1 MRFTWKGK
9 WKQGEITIEAE
20 TLDEL
25 KKSLDT
31 LLSLGEVK
39 ESVEQVTA
47 EEGTTES
54 YPALPTGLGCSEAI
68 RQLLSTEWGR
78 QQPRS
83 MRDIENALQTNA
95 LYFSSGTLSGTLN
108 LLTKSGAIRRFK
120 KDGRWTYVL
129 R

>member
-1 MRFTWKGK
+1 MRFTWKGT

-25 KKSLDT
+25 NKALET

-39 ESVEQVTA
+39 EMTGQATA
-47 EEGTTES
+47 EEGATET
-54 YPALPTGLGCSEAI
+54 YPALPAGLGCSEAI
-68 RQLLSTEWGR
+68 RQLLSTDWGR

-83 MRDIENALQTNA
+83 MRDIQNALEANA

-108 LLTKSGAIRRFK
+108 LLTKSAIRRWK
-120 KDGRWTYVL
+120 QSGRWVYVL